1 MAVKEQNRFSIGR
14 IGVTNADRSGEILNR
29 SIANNA
35 AQIVK
40 TIEPL
45 AFSDIAE
52 SLEFNLVVNACN
64 LFGLFNVC
72 VLASEAAIFISFNI
86 SS

>member
-14 IGVTNADRSGEILNR
+14 IGVANADRSGEILNR

-40 TIEPL
+40 TIEP
-45 AFSDIAE
+45 
-52 SLEFNLVVNACN
+52 
-64 LFGLFNVC
+64 
-72 VLASEAAIFISFNI
+72 
-86 SS
+86 